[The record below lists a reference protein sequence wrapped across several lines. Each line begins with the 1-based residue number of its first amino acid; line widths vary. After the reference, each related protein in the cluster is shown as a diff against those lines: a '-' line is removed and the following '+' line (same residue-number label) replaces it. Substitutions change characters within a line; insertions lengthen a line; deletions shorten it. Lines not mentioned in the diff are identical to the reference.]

1 VCLTCRSR
9 LRKRDELEDLKREN
23 GILRTE
29 CDSLKTR
36 NDALEIAVAEYRSLY
51 ENELKK
57 SAL

>member
-1 VCLTCRSR
+1 M
-9 LRKRDELEDLKREN
+9 EDLKREN
-23 GILRTE
+23 GILRRE

-36 NDALEIAVAEYRSLY
+36 CDTIEISFFEYKSLY